1 MREVP
6 ESEEE
11 MIVTKGEHYSWKA
24 FFKLIRNTQ
33 PRKSLLVFGLILSTI
48 TTLAGL
54 AVPLLTKNLIDGF
67 SMASISVGLIALI
80 IGAFIFQALISSI
93 GSFMLGYVG
102 EEIVAKLRKQV
113 WNKLITLKV
122 QYYENTKTGETVSRL
137 INDTTTVKML
147 VADQFPSFITSIIS
161 MVGALII
168 LTIMDWRMML
178 MIFISV
184 PIVML
189 VLMPVGRMMHKIAKK
204 LQKETADFT
213 GITSQTLSEIRL
225 VKASNG
231 ETVEKEHGE
240 DGIKKLFNIGVSEAK
255 VQSVIGPI
263 MILVMM
269 SIFVGILTYGALRV
283 ADGSL
288 SNGTLIAFLL
298 YLVQIIAP
306 AAQFAQFFSQL
317 QKTKGSTERLSEIL
331 AMEAEDFTVGEAVDV
346 TGKELKVEAVSFAY
360 DEAHPILK
368 NISFVAKP
376 NTVVAFAGPS
386 GGGKSTIFSL
396 LERFYE
402 PQAGEMSIGN
412 HNLKEVSLYSWRSQI
427 GYVAQESAILSGTIR
442 DNLGY
447 GINKAFSDEE
457 LWHVLELAYA
467 RQFVSEMPHGLDTEV
482 GERGVKLSG
491 GQRQRLA
498 IARAFLRDPKILM
511 LDEATASLDSQ
522 SEEMVQKALTN
533 LMNGRTTLIIAHRL
547 STIVHADKILFIEH
561 GEVTGEGTHQELV
574 ETHELYH
581 RYVKEQFKQ

>member
-11 MIVTKGEHYSWKA
+11 IIVTKGEHYSWKA

-255 VQSVIGPI
+255 VQSVIGPM

-346 TGKELKVEAVSFAY
+346 TGKEIKVEDVSFAY

-376 NTVVAFAGPS
+376 NTVVAFADPS

-511 LDEATASLDSQ
+511 LDEATASLDSE

>member
-346 TGKELKVEAVSFAY
+346 TGNELKVEAVSFAY
-360 DEAHPILK
+360 EEAHPILK

>member
-80 IGAFIFQALISSI
+80 IGAFIFQALIISI

-161 MVGALII
+161 MLGALII

-346 TGKELKVEAVSFAY
+346 TGKEIKVEDVSFAY

-511 LDEATASLDSQ
+511 LDEATASLDSE

>member
-1 MREVP
+1 
-6 ESEEE
+6 
-11 MIVTKGEHYSWKA
+11 MIVTKGEHYSWKV

-402 PQAGEMSIGN
+402 PQTGEMSIGN

-447 GINKAFSDEE
+447 GINKAFSAEE

>member
-346 TGKELKVEAVSFAY
+346 TGKEIKVEDVSFAY

>member
-161 MVGALII
+161 MLGALII

-346 TGKELKVEAVSFAY
+346 TGKEIKVEDVSFAY

-511 LDEATASLDSQ
+511 LDEATASLDSE